1 MGARPRYRNA
11 ILISSMVVL
20 IAFYH
25 YLRIFESFERAYD
38 VSEIATAGA
47 IMGGEPFNDA
57 YRYVDWLL
65 TVPLLLMEL
74 VMVMDLSSEQTSSL
88 CMSLGGAA
96 ALMILFGYPGE
107 ISDSNGVRWIFWGAA
122 MVPFVYIVYTLFIGL
137 SSAVENQSPQKA
149 RELVSMARYVTVIS
163 WCTYPI
169 IYLFPM
175 FGLTGAGAQVSLQV
189 GYTVADIIAKPI
201 VGFMVVSI
209 ATTKSAGGQAYGLVN
224 AESGSAAENYQGQ

>member
-1 MGARPRYRNA
+1 MALNDLGLVQYELVYNMLSLGIASMGAATIYFFFQASWARPQYRDA

-47 IMGGEPFNDA
+47 IVSGEPFNDA

-74 VMVMDLSSEQTSSL
+74 VMVMDLSSEQTNSL

-96 ALMILFGYPGE
+96 ALMIL
-107 ISDSNGVRWIFWGAA
+107 
-122 MVPFVYIVYTLFIGL
+122 L
-137 SSAVENQSPQKA
+137 
-149 RELVSMARYVTVIS
+149 
-163 WCTYPI
+163 
-169 IYLFPM
+169 
-175 FGLTGAGAQVSLQV
+175 
-189 GYTVADIIAKPI
+189 
-201 VGFMVVSI
+201 
-209 ATTKSAGGQAYGLVN
+209 
-224 AESGSAAENYQGQ
+224 